1 MILLIC
7 SAGIKAEMF
16 FYYLKV
22 LKFTKVNF
30 INLTFWKLFQH
41 FNSTRKERYVLLKK
55 YMHLLKCNN
64 PLLFEN
70 KKHIQCKFI
79 QIFKL
84 NLKKFIPIFFFML
97 PCKGFTFEAAQNSIL
112 FGQSSALSGNAQY
125 LGTNMRKGILSAFN
139 EVNKTGGIYGRQ
151 LKLISLDDA
160 YEPEKA
166 IENTRQL
173 IHKHKVFALIGGVGT
188 PTSRAVIPIVSEES
202 IPYIGPFTG
211 AEFLRHKKNVINIR
225 ASYRQEIQY
234 MVDQLTK
241 NPNIQR
247 ISILYQDDSYGRAG
261 LKGLEMALKK
271 KNMSIASQGTYLR
284 NTTAVKTALLEIMA
298 QNPEAVVIVGAYLP
312 TARFIELADSLNF
325 KPIFICLSF
334 VGTTALSSELKNS
347 STSVA
352 VTQVV
357 PFPLDSNHPLTARYQ
372 KAVQKDFNFV
382 SLEGYLAGKL
392 TIEVLR
398 QIGKNPTRS
407 KFLKAIRK
415 TKKFSIDGFSLQY
428 GLNDNQGSDK
438 VFLTAVRNGK
448 LFFLKNLTE
457 LALFKKEQTNTPLQH
472 TTIPNGQKIPK
483 TSNNK

>member
-1 MILLIC
+1 
-7 SAGIKAEMF
+7 MF
-16 FYYLKV
+16 SYQGRSV
-22 LKFTKVNF
+22 DAN
-30 INLTFWKLFQH
+30 
-41 FNSTRKERYVLLKK
+41 
-55 YMHLLKCNN
+55 
-64 PLLFEN
+64 
-70 KKHIQCKFI
+70 
-79 QIFKL
+79 
-84 NLKKFIPIFFFML
+84 
-97 PCKGFTFEAAQNSIL
+97 QNSIL

-166 IENTRQL
+166 IENTRKL
-173 IHKHKVFALIGGVGT
+173 INKHKVFALIGGVGT

-211 AEFLRHKKNVINIR
+211 AQILRDQKNVINVR
-225 ASYRQEIQY
+225 ASYQQEIQHI
-234 MVDQLTK
+234 VGQLTK
-241 NPNIQR
+241 DLNIKR

-261 LKGLEMALKK
+261 LQGLEMALKK
-271 KNMSIASQGTYLR
+271 KNMSIASQGVYLR

-312 TARFIELADSLNF
+312 TARFIELADSLQF

-334 VGTTALSSELKNS
+334 VGTTALSLELKNN
-347 STSVA
+347 STAVVVA
-352 VTQVV
+352 QVV
-357 PFPLDSNHPLTARYQ
+357 PFPLNANHPLTARYQ

-382 SLEGYLAGKL
+382 SLEGYLVGRL

-398 QIGKNPTRS
+398 QIGKNPTRA
-407 KFLKAIRK
+407 KFLKAVKQIK
-415 TKKFSIDGFSLQY
+415 NFSIDGFSLQY

-438 VFLTAVRNGK
+438 VFLTVVKNGK

-457 LALFKKEQTNTPLQH
+457 LDSFQKNHQRKSFEKYLTPQQQTNSK
-472 TTIPNGQKIPK
+472 NF
-483 TSNNK
+483 

>member
-1 MILLIC
+1 
-7 SAGIKAEMF
+7 MF
-16 FYYLKV
+16 
-22 LKFTKVNF
+22 
-30 INLTFWKLFQH
+30 
-41 FNSTRKERYVLLKK
+41 
-55 YMHLLKCNN
+55 
-64 PLLFEN
+64 
-70 KKHIQCKFI
+70 
-79 QIFKL
+79 
-84 NLKKFIPIFFFML
+84 

-139 EVNKTGGIYGRQ
+139 EINKTGGVYGRQ

-166 IENTRQL
+166 IENTRRL

-188 PTSRAVIPIVSEES
+188 PTSRAVIPIISEES

-241 NPNIQR
+241 NLNVQR

-261 LKGLEMALKK
+261 LKGLEIALKK

-298 QNPEAVVIVGAYLP
+298 QNPEAVIIVGSYLP

-347 STSVA
+347 STAAA

-357 PFPLDSNHPLTARYQ
+357 PFPLDSNNPLTVRYQ

-382 SLEGYLAGKL
+382 SLEGYLAGRL
-392 TIEVLR
+392 TIEILR
-398 QIGKNPTRS
+398 QIGKNPTRA

-428 GLNDNQGSDK
+428 DSNDNQGSNK
-438 VFLTAVRNGK
+438 VFLTAVKNGK

-457 LALFKKEQTNTPLQH
+457 LDLLRNKNQNELSQPAAISNSKRIQQTST
-472 TTIPNGQKIPK
+472 
-483 TSNNK
+483 NNE